1 MVSKRPFNT
10 TTKGKIQLNYQ
21 KFPPPQNHIRIFYYS
36 VNFLTSFAML
46 LRRLLLALLLIYGR
60 LLAQN
65 TIALPDI
72 VSYSKQTYNAG
83 PANWG
88 ICQDKKGIIYVA
100 NDEGLLTFDGSFWK
114 RYSLPS
120 SATIR
125 SLALASDGKLY
136 IGSSGEIGF
145 YEADENGLLN
155 YTSLNNLIPDSE
167 KDFTEVWN
175 VVIYGDAIFFR
186 SYKRIFELRN
196 NKITVYKGLSWSYL
210 GTSNGRLI
218 SKAFGKG
225 LLVFQNDRWAPFIK
239 GDTLAEKAQVSAQTI
254 RKLHA
259 GDFDESALRS
269 VAPVLNLNGRAL
281 GETLQD
287 GHLRGEHVALV
298 DGGDGA
304 LGFVFD
310 TFGGV
315 SDKHARGVNHGLRC
329 GFALRCGGFLCAEQA
344 GLHPVDFH
352 HDVG

>member
-60 LLAQN
+60 LYAQN

-72 VSYSKQTYNAG
+72 VNYSKQAYNGG

-239 GDTLAEKAQVSAQTI
+239 GDTLAEKAQVVALLPLNKDSSLLLTKKHGAYI
-254 RKLHA
+254 LY
-259 GDFDESALRS
+259 GDQLLPFNTPAMQIVSEKNPYGASFLDNDRIAIGTSLGGCFVINR
-269 VAPVLNLNGRAL
+269 NGQFIQRLAK
-281 GETLQD
+281 QD
-287 GHLRGEHVALV
+287 GLQSNDIISVFV
-298 DGGDGA
+298 DREKN
-304 LGFVFD
+304 L
-310 TFGGV
+310 
-315 SDKHARGVNHGLRC
+315 
-329 GFALRCGGFLCAEQA
+329 
-344 GLHPVDFH
+344 
-352 HDVG
+352 